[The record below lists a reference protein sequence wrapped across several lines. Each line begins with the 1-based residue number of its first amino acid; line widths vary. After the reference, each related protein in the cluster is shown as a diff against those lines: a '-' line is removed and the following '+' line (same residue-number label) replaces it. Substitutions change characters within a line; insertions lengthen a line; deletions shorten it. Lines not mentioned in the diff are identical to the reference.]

1 MPHLSSNLRRE
12 PPRKVPLKVLFVTP
26 PYHCG
31 VVEVAGRWIPL
42 QFVYLAGAARAAGFD
57 CEIYDAMS
65 LDVGHDEIGRKLDAA
80 RPDVVCVSAI
90 TATYPDSLEVA
101 RAAKERGAIT
111 ILGGVHPT
119 FMWRETLADGV
130 DYVVC
135 GEGERTLVELLRCL
149 DAKDDP
155 AKVAGVAF
163 VRDGVAG
170 KTNARPKLESLD
182 GLPMAFDL
190 LDWSPY
196 TYFVKPGSRLGA
208 VSTSRGCTYTCGF
221 CSQTQFWEKTWRA
234 RAPECVA
241 AEIADLKERYGVDVV
256 LLTDEYP
263 TSDRARWEAFLDRM
277 IALDLKVDLLME
289 TRVPDIIRDRDILPK
304 YVKAGIVHVY
314 VGIEATDQD
323 TLNLVNK
330 ETTVDENKLALQLL
344 SEHDLVSETSFVLG
358 FPHETPEKIER
369 TLALA
374 KEYDPDFAH
383 FLAIAPWPYAAMWKD
398 LEPYVVSH
406 DWRRYNLI
414 DPVVKPTAMTIRE
427 IDDAIIDCYRK
438 FYFSKGKQLL
448 AMRPGFRREYVFRSM
463 KLIMQSS
470 FVKKKMLGR
479 AMPEEVKSLLAALG
493 RQVAS

>member
-1 MPHLSSNLRRE
+1 M
-12 PPRKVPLKVLFVTP
+12 KILFVTP

-42 QFVYLAGAARAAGFD
+42 MYVYLAGAARAAGFD

-65 LDVGHDEIGRKLDAA
+65 LDVGHREIELKLDAA
-80 RPDVVCVSAI
+80 RADVVCVSAI
-90 TATYPDSLEVA
+90 TATYLDALEVA
-101 RAAKERGAIT
+101 RAAKARGAIT
-111 ILGGVHPT
+111 VMGGVHPS
-119 FMWRETLADGV
+119 FMWQDVLTAGGV
-130 DYVVC
+130 DYVVT
-135 GEGERTLVELLRCL
+135 GEGEETLVALLRCL
-149 DAKDDP
+149 EAKDD
-155 AKVAGVAF
+155 ASKVAGVAYL
-163 VRDGVAG
+163 RDGAPWR
-170 KTNARPKLESLD
+170 APPRPRLASLD
-182 GLPMAFDL
+182 GQPMAFDL

-208 VSTSRGCTYTCGF
+208 VSSSRGCTYTCGF

-241 AEIADLKERYGVDVV
+241 AEIAELHRRFGVDVV

-277 IALDLKVDLLME
+277 IELDLGVDLLME
-289 TRVPDIIRDRDILPK
+289 TRVPDIVRDRDILAK

-314 VGIEATDQD
+314 VGIEATDQA

-344 SEHDLVSETSFVLG
+344 SQHDLVSETSFVLG
-358 FPHETPEKIER
+358 FPHETPEHVRE

-374 KEYDPDFAH
+374 KDYDPDFAH

-398 LEPYVVSH
+398 LEPHVVSR

-414 DPVVKPTAMTIRE
+414 DPVVKPVAMTLRDV
-427 IDDAIIDCYRK
+427 DDAIIDCYRK
-438 FYFSKGKQLL
+438 FYFSKGTQLL
-448 AMRPGFRREYVFRSM
+448 AMRPGFRRDYVYRSM

-479 AMPEEVKSLLAALG
+479 AMPEEVKNLLAVLG
-493 RQVAS
+493 RQAGRG

>member
-1 MPHLSSNLRRE
+1 M
-12 PPRKVPLKVLFVTP
+12 KVLFVTP

-31 VVEVAGRWIPL
+31 VVEVAGTWIPL

-65 LDVGHDEIGRKLDAA
+65 LGVGHEEIGKKLDEA
-80 RPDVVCVSAI
+80 RADVVCVSSI
-90 TATYPDSLEVA
+90 TATYPDALEVA
-101 RAAKERGAIT
+101 RAAKARGATT
-111 ILGGVHPT
+111 IVGGVHTT
-119 FMWRETLADGV
+119 FMWQESLADGGI
-130 DYVVC
+130 DYLVL
-135 GEGERTLVELLRCL
+135 GEGERTLVDLLRCL
-149 DAKDDP
+149 DTGDDP

-170 KTNARPKLESLD
+170 RTNSRPRLDSLD

-190 LDWSPY
+190 LDWTPY

-208 VSTSRGCTYTCGF
+208 VSSSRGCTFTCGF

-241 AEIADLKERYGVDVV
+241 AEIAELRNRFGVDVV

-277 IALDLKVDLLME
+277 IELDLKVDLLME
-289 TRVPDIIRDRDILPK
+289 TRVPDIVRDRDILPK

-314 VGIEATDQD
+314 VGIEATDQA
-323 TLNLVNK
+323 TLDLVNK
-330 ETTVDENKLALQLL
+330 ETTVDENKLALELL
-344 SEHDLVSETSFVLG
+344 SQHDLVSETSFVLG
-358 FPHETPEKIER
+358 FPHETPERIKE

-374 KEYDPDFAH
+374 KSYDPDFAH

-398 LEPYVVSH
+398 LEPYVVSR
-406 DWRRYNLI
+406 DYRRYNLI
-414 DPVVKPTAMTIRE
+414 DPVVKPEAMSLRE
-427 IDDAIIDCYRK
+427 VDDAIIDCYRS

-448 AMRPGFRREYVFRSM
+448 AMRPGFRKEYVYRSM

-479 AMPEEVKSLLAALG
+479 AMPEEVKNLLAVLG
-493 RQVAS
+493 KQVAGTR

>member
-1 MPHLSSNLRRE
+1 M
-12 PPRKVPLKVLFVTP
+12 KILFVTP

-42 QFVYLAGAARAAGFD
+42 MYVYLAGAARAAGFD

-65 LDVGHDEIGRKLDAA
+65 LDVGHREIELKLDAA
-80 RPDVVCVSAI
+80 RADVVCVSAI
-90 TATYPDSLEVA
+90 TATYLDALEVA
-101 RAAKERGAIT
+101 RAAKARGAIT
-111 ILGGVHPT
+111 VMGGVHPS
-119 FMWRETLADGV
+119 FMWQDVLTAGGV
-130 DYVVC
+130 DYVVT
-135 GEGERTLVELLRCL
+135 GEGEETLVALLRCL
-149 DAKDDP
+149 EAKDD
-155 AKVAGVAF
+155 ASKVAGVAYL
-163 VRDGVAG
+163 RDGAPWR
-170 KTNARPKLESLD
+170 APPRP
-182 GLPMAFDL
+182 
-190 LDWSPY
+190 
-196 TYFVKPGSRLGA
+196 RL
-208 VSTSRGCTYTCGF
+208 SRGCTYTCGF

-241 AEIADLKERYGVDVV
+241 AEIAELRRRFGVDVV

-277 IALDLKVDLLME
+277 IELDLGVDLLME
-289 TRVPDIIRDRDILPK
+289 TRVPDIVRDRDILPK

-314 VGIEATDQD
+314 VGIEATDQA

-344 SEHDLVSETSFVLG
+344 SQHDLVSETSFVLG
-358 FPHETPEKIER
+358 FPHETPEHVRE

-374 KEYDPDFAH
+374 KDYDPDFAH

-398 LEPYVVSH
+398 LEPHVVSR

-414 DPVVKPTAMTIRE
+414 DPVVKPVAMTLRDV
-427 IDDAIIDCYRK
+427 DDAIIDCYRS
-438 FYFSKGKQLL
+438 FYFSKGTQLL
-448 AMRPGFRREYVFRSM
+448 AMRPGFRRDYVYRSM

-479 AMPEEVKSLLAALG
+479 AMPEEVKNLLAVLG
-493 RQVAS
+493 RQAGRG

>member
-1 MPHLSSNLRRE
+1 M
-12 PPRKVPLKVLFVTP
+12 KVLFVTP

-42 QFVYLAGAARAAGFD
+42 MYVYLAGAARAAGFD

-65 LDVGHDEIGRKLDAA
+65 LDVGHREVEQKLDEA
-80 RPDVVCVSAI
+80 RADVVCVSAI
-90 TATYPDSLEVA
+90 TATYLDALEVA
-101 RAAKERGAIT
+101 RAAKARGATT
-111 ILGGVHPT
+111 IMGGVHAA
-119 FMWRETLADGV
+119 FMWRDVLAEGGV
-130 DYVVC
+130 DYVAT
-135 GEGERTLVELLRCL
+135 GEGEETLVDLLRCL
-149 DAKDDP
+149 EAKDDP
-155 AKVAGVAF
+155 SKVAGIAF
-163 VRDGVAG
+163 VKGGAPV
-170 KTNARPKLESLD
+170 KTPPRPRLASLD

-208 VSTSRGCTYTCGF
+208 VSSSRGCTYTCGF

-234 RAPECVA
+234 RDPRCVA
-241 AEIADLKERYGVDVV
+241 AEIEGLKRDFGVDVV

-263 TSDRARWEAFLDRM
+263 TGDRARWEAFLDRM
-277 IALDLKVDLLME
+277 IELDLGVDLLME
-289 TRVPDIIRDRDILPK
+289 TRVPDIVRDRDILWK
-304 YVKAGIVHVY
+304 YVKARIVHVY
-314 VGIEATDQD
+314 VGIEATDQA
-323 TLNLVNK
+323 TLILVNK

-358 FPHETPEKIER
+358 FPHETPEHVKE

-398 LEPYVVSH
+398 LEPHVVSR

-414 DPVVKPTAMTIRE
+414 DPVVKPVAMTIRE
-427 IDDAIIDCYRK
+427 VDDAIIDCYRS

-448 AMRPGFRREYVFRSM
+448 AMRPGFRKEYVYRSM

-493 RQVAS
+493 RQTAAG